1 MKNFKSNRKST
12 GAASAAS
19 KACAWILSIM
29 LVVTGMGP
37 SFASNAK
44 ADKDGVVKT
53 AAKAKASSKTKEE
66 GNDNAA
72 SQEKTAKKPSAS
84 KKDVSSSSKK
94 QKTPKDKADKN
105 GKKKRF
111 KNKREQEF
119 ALNESG
125 GVYAEIDNN
134 DNIEVLA
141 KNNSGDMHIEKDKWW
156 SMAKQFGAVAGNGGW
171 KNARVKNI
179 NFIPNGLYLPERS
192 EYFFM
197 NIKGEINGCEK
208 LNTSKVTDMTRM
220 FAGATKANPDVS
232 QWDTSKAT
240 AMGGMF
246 DGATSANPDVSNWN
260 VSKVIHMSLMFQ
272 GAKAAK
278 PNVSNWNVSR
288 ADHMN
293 HMFEGA
299 TSANPNVSNWNV
311 SKVTSMINMFEGATS
326 ANPNVSNWKVSNVTD
341 MTSMFEGATKANPDV
356 SKWNVSN
363 VKYMGSMFKGAI
375 AANPNVSKWN
385 VSKVTSM
392 TSMFEGA
399 TKANP
404 DVSNWDVSNVT
415 NISYMFHMALSSDP
429 QVSKWNVSKVTDM
442 KFAFSGSKLEE
453 MDLSR
458 WKLNSVLLN
467 NPKNMEKMFLFPPGN
482 PFKRLNFIKTPKGL
496 KTSISGKG
504 YSAPYKI
511 VKLKHGK
518 PASVESENAMLRE
531 EYEINT
537 SGDKDVAY
545 DIYSKKDYCG
555 VTFDVNGGDNESFG
569 NHEIVKKG
577 ESFRESK
584 GELPEEV
591 PAKVGYI
598 FRGWA
603 YDKTDKVPT
612 FDENKR
618 IDSDTTLYAV
628 YKHIEEI
635 PLNYSGNVYVMPK
648 IETNG
653 RITLDVKVKNLNGDV
668 RIHKGKWTDMAK
680 EFGAE
685 VDDDKLHWEKV
696 GNKIDILFLANV
708 KAPFDM
714 SRMFNEFKGNI
725 SGLDKLDVSEV
736 IDATSTFLR
745 TTGNISGD
753 SFSNWKTKNITKFS
767 GMFAFST
774 IEPDVSSWNMS
785 SALYLDHMFKNNKKA
800 NPDVAKWNIS
810 DVIDLQE
817 VFCNAEDAEPDVS
830 RWDVSKVTN
839 MKQIFSGCGIKKVDL
854 SNWKLN
860 SELLSE
866 PENMEKMFW
875 QEPSSL
881 AKGLDFIK
889 TPRGLRT
896 SISGKIVPGYYKIVM
911 LEHGQPVSVETEV
924 ANLGNEY
931 EINTSGD
938 KGVAY
943 NIYTKHSHC
952 GVTFDV
958 NGGDGESFRNHEIV
972 EKGKSIKESKGV
984 LPEEKPSKKDHRFKG
999 WDKDSGA
1006 TGSGNFTEDT
1016 KVDSDITVYAIYEP
1030 KAPAKLKFN
1039 AMGGE
1044 LGAIPAE
1051 INTFIG
1057 DSLGDKFPVEHPAKN
1072 GYEFVGWSKRAED
1085 SNTGKITPGAEFNK
1099 DTVIDAATVE
1109 VYAVWKSKHKLTVSF
1124 DGNGGELGSIA
1135 KSKEVYEGTA
1145 LGADFPV
1152 HEPTNVANM
1161 DPKRAGHTFIGW
1173 GYDKASTMPEVTKDT
1188 VFTKSETLYAIW
1200 KKGSSD
1206 TITVRFNAN
1215 GGSYKSGK
1223 MPSETFERGTA
1234 LGARFPTEIPKKQ
1247 GKVFLGY
1254 ANRAT
1259 ATEPDNITPETIFN
1273 EGADVYAV
1281 WKDAGNVYKV
1291 EFDMQGGKPE
1301 IAPIY
1306 AEAGKKLGDRFPKI
1320 TPRKEGYEF
1329 VGYTRSKAEADAGE
1343 ITDINKVDKDT
1354 NITKDTLAHAVFK
1367 EKKTV
1372 TVTFAANGG
1381 NGNMDATQVDKN
1393 SNYKLPECTFTPPA
1407 DKVFDKWSVAIGSA
1421 QVVDKNPGDEIV
1433 ASDNVTVTAKWKAK
1447 PIPKVNI
1454 TFDND
1459 GGAGSMDAVSI
1470 DKGSSYT
1477 LPVCTFVPPAGKEF
1491 DRWSVTVGSAPAVD
1505 KKPGESVTA
1514 SDNVTVKAMWKEKT
1528 LPVMAKV
1535 TLYAEGVAGYPQVIE
1550 VKRGETLGDKLP
1562 AKIEKAGYDFLG
1574 YSKENNGDIN
1584 FFSDT
1589 AVKEDMNVYA
1599 VYKSNAPVVKKV
1611 EAIRLTAGSLRMQL
1625 GDLTDVL
1632 AIVSPSD
1639 ATDKRVKFTLDRE
1652 DIIKI
1657 VSVDDSAARVEAIG
1671 EGRVKVK
1678 AEALDGSGVTGE
1690 ITIEV
1695 VRKPAKKV
1703 QVKLNAEGVA
1713 GYPKTL
1719 ETEEGTSLDANLPMD
1734 LKKDGYI
1741 FRGWSYEKNGE
1752 VNFTKH
1758 TQVSKNTEIHAV
1770 FKKDEVSALF
1780 IAEGAAG
1787 FPKAVMVERGKKIGD
1802 QLPAAPVRTGYEFE
1816 GWSTESSFGTVNLTK
1831 DTVIDKDTIVYAVF
1845 KKQGAIVKQV
1855 SSITLGVT
1863 KSNIKAGDE
1872 ADVIASI
1879 LPADADDKRLS
1890 WESSAPDKLKI
1901 EQTGDNFIRIKAEE
1915 EGTYTITA
1923 KAKDGSNV
1931 KASIEIKVLSKIS
1944 APISNKVKVMISADG
1959 VADYPK
1965 LIEIDKNTTLH
1976 GKLPTN
1982 IDKQGYKFKGFTKT
1996 MGNAA
2001 DFDDNEVI
2009 KEDTRLY
2016 AVFEQTAAPTKK
2028 VTGIELSKSKSKV
2041 AVGDTVDILPSIT
2054 PEDADNKAL
2063 DYTVDN
2069 KDKALIYKNPDGT
2082 LRLYAMLKGKVVV
2095 TAKATDGSNVTKSI
2109 EIEITEAEKEQVTI
2123 TLNADGINGYPKQ
2136 LTVDKGEAL
2145 GNALP
2150 NVLDKEDYDFRGWST
2165 TPNGIIDVN
2174 RLTPMTSSISIY
2186 AVFTKKQVNVRML
2199 AEGVNG
2205 YPKNVSL
2212 DIHSTLGS
2220 ELPASLNKEGYTFK
2234 GWSKDSFT
2242 GEVNVTAATKVDE
2255 SMTIY
2260 AVFERKTPV
2269 VQKVE
2274 SIKIEDLSSESKVI
2288 NKEFNLFAN
2297 ILPESADDKTLEWSA
2312 SDPAVKIVQKQNN
2325 LVSVTVSAAGNYSIT
2340 AKAKDGSNVEDTFA
2354 FTVGVPA
2361 PDVRTVKLLAKDI
2374 AGYPKE
2380 MKVTKGENL
2389 AGRLPMDLEKD
2400 GYTFLGWSKTQ
2411 GAAEADF
2418 DASLP
2423 VTDDLTL
2430 YAVFKKNVAPPAPG
2444 KTRVTL
2450 DGNGGVLAGGA
2461 QANIDIESGDTIKTQ
2476 LESAVA
2482 NKIFTKPGYKFIGF
2496 SRSKFATA
2504 ADYNLESPVYTD
2516 MTLYAVYEEAPV
2528 FTDVTIKYD
2537 IFDME
2542 NVVIENVA
2550 EGKPIGSK
2558 LDGHVKQRDGY
2569 RFLGF
2574 AKTQDAVK
2582 PDFFRKS
2589 TVTNGLVLYP
2599 VYKEVGKID
2608 KVNVAFKLN
2617 DGTDASLQS
2626 KEVIRYESL
2635 GDKMPTKDS
2644 VPERDGY
2651 LFTGWAK
2658 SKAAKYPDF
2667 FRGTTVKGHMTV
2679 YAVWKSLY
2687 DERLGQAVLKVAAKA
2702 KGYELT
2708 IEPPKANLHTG
2719 FDIFRSEKKD
2729 FKPSKDNKVATVD
2742 RNTLKYQDDK
2752 ADNGKAY
2759 YYAVRAINAD
2769 GSYNGTK
2776 VTFIGKLSDSVL
2788 AAPLPKDKGV
2798 TATVAGKGAVSL
2810 EFNKTMAAAGYKVT
2824 VTAPYDKKF
2833 KAIERFVEA
2842 GKLAAAGGNKV
2853 KANLTGLPMGKFLA
2867 FKLEALETD
2876 NTKLVEYGN
2885 SFAFM
2890 LGAVEKLSAKVN
2902 KKSRVLNIKFK
2913 AMKGV
2918 SGYEA
2923 KIVIGGKVKT
2933 IKLKKGKKKLR
2944 GFIVGSIK
2952 LPKKKGNYT
2961 FTIRAFKKIGK
2972 LKYFG
2977 QTITKVV
2984 R

>member
-1 MKNFKSNRKST
+1 MKNFKSNRKNT

-44 ADKDGVVKT
+44 VDKDGVVKT

-66 GNDNAA
+66 GKDNAA

-84 KKDVSSSSKK
+84 KKNVSSSSKK
-94 QKTPKDKADKN
+94 QKTPKDKEEKN
-105 GKKKRF
+105 GKENKI
-111 KNKREQEF
+111 KNKRGQIF
-119 ALNESG
+119 NLNSSG
-125 GVYAEIDNN
+125 NVYAEFDGN
-134 DNIEVLA
+134 DNLTVLA
-141 KNNSGDMHIEKDKWW
+141 KNTSSNMNIEKDKWED
-156 SMAKQFGAVAGNGGW
+156 MAKKFDYGHDGW
-171 KNARVKNI
+171 DKARVKNI
-179 NFIPNGLYLPERS
+179 KFNTNGIYLPKDS
-192 EYFFM
+192 ASFFKGL
-197 NIKGEINGCEK
+197 KGEIKGCEK
-208 LNTSKVTDMTRM
+208 LNTSKVERM
-220 FAGATKANPDVS
+220 YSMFEKATSANPDVS
-232 QWDTSKAT
+232 KWDTSNVTDIGSMFEGATSANPDVSKWNTSKVESMWRTFEKATSAKPNVSKWDTSKVES
-240 AMGGMF
+240 MWGMF
-246 DGATSANPDVSNWN
+246 DGATSANPDVSKWDT
-260 VSKVIHMSLMFQ
+260 SKVKDMSSMF
-272 GAKAAK
+272 
-278 PNVSNWNVSR
+278 S
-288 ADHMN
+288 
-293 HMFEGA
+293 GA
-299 TSANPNVSNWNV
+299 TSANPDV
-311 SKVTSMINMFEGATS
+311 SKWDTSKVENM
-326 ANPNVSNWKVSNVTD
+326 
-341 MTSMFEGATKANPDV
+341 MSMFEGATAANPDV

-363 VKYMGSMFKGAI
+363 VSGRPGESPDPEGPPSPGFGGMESMFDGAI
-375 AANPNVSKWN
+375 SANPDVSKWN
-385 VSKVTSM
+385 VSRVISM
-392 TSMFEGA
+392 RNMFKGA
-399 TKANP
+399 TSANPDVSKWDTWCVTDTSGMFRGATSANP
-404 DVSNWDVSNVT
+404 DVSNW
-415 NISYMFHMALSSDP
+415 YMNSVIEADWMFENSDI
-429 QVSKWNVSKVTDM
+429 VKADLSKWSLKKGYHVGMFNDCPR
-442 KFAFSGSKLEE
+442 LEY
-453 MDLSR
+453 L
-458 WKLNSVLLN
+458 
-467 NPKNMEKMFLFPPGN
+467 
-482 PFKRLNFIKTPKGL
+482 KTPAGL
-496 KTSISGKG
+496 GTDISG
-504 YSAPYKI
+504 ADNNFKI
-511 VKLKHGK
+511 IRLGHGESVAVEADSKNLKEKFFVLNYGNE
-518 PASVESENAMLRE
+518 ESIYHIYRK
-531 EYEINT
+531 
-537 SGDKDVAY
+537 DKYV
-545 DIYSKKDYCG
+545 G
-555 VTFDVNGGDNESFG
+555 VTFDKNGGDSEAWF
-569 NHEIVKKG
+569 NHEIV
-577 ESFRESK
+577 
-584 GELPEEV
+584 
-591 PAKVGYI
+591 
-598 FRGWA
+598 
-603 YDKTDKVPT
+603 D
-612 FDENKR
+612 
-618 IDSDTTLYAV
+618 
-628 YKHIEEI
+628 
-635 PLNYSGNVYVMPK
+635 
-648 IETNG
+648 
-653 RITLDVKVKNLNGDV
+653 
-668 RIHKGKWTDMAK
+668 
-680 EFGAE
+680 
-685 VDDDKLHWEKV
+685 
-696 GNKIDILFLANV
+696 
-708 KAPFDM
+708 
-714 SRMFNEFKGNI
+714 
-725 SGLDKLDVSEV
+725 
-736 IDATSTFLR
+736 
-745 TTGNISGD
+745 
-753 SFSNWKTKNITKFS
+753 
-767 GMFAFST
+767 
-774 IEPDVSSWNMS
+774 
-785 SALYLDHMFKNNKKA
+785 
-800 NPDVAKWNIS
+800 
-810 DVIDLQE
+810 
-817 VFCNAEDAEPDVS
+817 
-830 RWDVSKVTN
+830 
-839 MKQIFSGCGIKKVDL
+839 
-854 SNWKLN
+854 
-860 SELLSE
+860 
-866 PENMEKMFW
+866 
-875 QEPSSL
+875 
-881 AKGLDFIK
+881 
-889 TPRGLRT
+889 
-896 SISGKIVPGYYKIVM
+896 
-911 LEHGQPVSVETEV
+911 
-924 ANLGNEY
+924 
-931 EINTSGD
+931 
-938 KGVAY
+938 
-943 NIYTKHSHC
+943 
-952 GVTFDV
+952 
-958 NGGDGESFRNHEIV
+958 
-972 EKGKSIKESKGV
+972 KGKSIKDCNGEM
-984 LPEEKPSKKDHRFKG
+984 PSSPG
-999 WDKDSGA
+999 
-1006 TGSGNFTEDT
+1006 
-1016 KVDSDITVYAIYEP
+1016 YA
-1030 KAPAKLKFN
+1030 
-1039 AMGGE
+1039 M
-1044 LGAIPAE
+1044 
-1051 INTFIG
+1051 
-1057 DSLGDKFPVEHPAKN
+1057 H
-1072 GYEFVGWSKRAED
+1072 EFLGWSKNKD
-1085 SNTGKITPGAEFNK
+1085 DNTSMFDENTKVNK
-1099 DTVIDAATVE
+1099 DTTA
-1109 VYAVWKSKHKLTVSF
+1109 YALWKEKVNITFV
-1124 DGNGGELGSIA
+1124 GNGGQGS
-1135 KSKEVYEGTA
+1135 
-1145 LGADFPV
+1145 
-1152 HEPTNVANM
+1152 M
-1161 DPKRAGHTFIGW
+1161 
-1173 GYDKASTMPEVTKDT
+1173 DT
-1188 VFTKSETLYAIW
+1188 V
-1200 KKGSSD
+1200 
-1206 TITVRFNAN
+1206 
-1215 GGSYKSGK
+1215 
-1223 MPSETFERGTA
+1223 
-1234 LGARFPTEIPKKQ
+1234 
-1247 GKVFLGY
+1247 
-1254 ANRAT
+1254 
-1259 ATEPDNITPETIFN
+1259 
-1273 EGADVYAV
+1273 
-1281 WKDAGNVYKV
+1281 
-1291 EFDMQGGKPE
+1291 
-1301 IAPIY
+1301 
-1306 AEAGKKLGDRFPKI
+1306 
-1320 TPRKEGYEF
+1320 
-1329 VGYTRSKAEADAGE
+1329 
-1343 ITDINKVDKDT
+1343 
-1354 NITKDTLAHAVFK
+1354 
-1367 EKKTV
+1367 
-1372 TVTFAANGG
+1372 
-1381 NGNMDATQVDKN
+1381 QVDKN
-1393 SNYKLPECTFTPPA
+1393 GSYTLPESLFTPP
-1407 DKVFDKWSVAIGSA
+1407 DGLKFEKWEVKVGSA
-1421 QVVDKNPGDEIV
+1421 PAVDKQPGERIV
-1433 ASDNVTVTAKWKAK
+1433 ASDNVTLVAKWTLKVD
-1447 PIPKVNI
+1447 KVNV
-1454 TFDND
+1454 TFNAN
-1459 GGAGSMDAVSI
+1459 GGSGSMNATEVEKGI
-1470 DKGSSYT
+1470 DYT
-1477 LPVCTFVPPAGKEF
+1477 LPVCTFVPPAGMEF
-1491 DRWSVTVGSAPAVD
+1491 DKWSVTVGSAQAVD
-1505 KKPGESVTA
+1505 RKPGEEIVA
-1514 SDNVTVKAMWKEKT
+1514 SDNVVVKAVWKAKEV
-1528 LPVMAKV
+1528 PVMAKV
-1535 TLYAEGVAGYPQVIE
+1535 TLHAEGVAGYPQVIE

-1599 VYKSNAPVVKKV
+1599 VYKSNAPLVKKV
-1611 EAIRLTAGSLRMQL
+1611 DSIRLTAGSLRMQL
-1625 GDLTDVL
+1625 GDLTDVF
-1632 AIVSPSD
+1632 AIVAPND
-1639 ATDKRVKFTLDRE
+1639 ATDKRVKFTLDRA
-1652 DIIKI
+1652 DILKI
-1657 VSVDDSAARVEAIG
+1657 VSADDSAARVEAIG

-1734 LKKDGYI
+1734 LKKAGHV
-1741 FRGWSYEKNGE
+1741 FMGWSYDKDGE

-1758 TQVSKNTEIHAV
+1758 TQVSKNVEIHAV

-1787 FPKAVMVERGKKIGD
+1787 FPKSVMVERGKKIGD
-1802 QLPAAPVRTGYEFE
+1802 KLPANPARAGYEFE
-1816 GWSTESSFGTVNLTK
+1816 GWSTESSFGTVNVTK

-1863 KSNIKAGDE
+1863 KSNIKVGDE
-1872 ADVIASI
+1872 ADIIASI
-1879 LPADADDKRLS
+1879 LPSDADDKRLS

-1915 EGTYTITA
+1915 EGTYKITA

-1931 KASIEIKVLSKIS
+1931 EASIEIKVLSKIS

-1982 IDKQGYKFKGFTKT
+1982 IDKPGYKFKGFTKT
-1996 MGNAA
+1996 MGNPA

-2082 LRLYAMLKGKVVV
+2082 LRLYAMLKGKVTV

-2109 EIEITEAEKEQVTI
+2109 DIEIVEAEKEQVTI

-2165 TPNGIIDVN
+2165 TPGGMIDVN

-2242 GEVNVTAATKVDE
+2242 GAVNVTAATKIDE

-2260 AVFERKTPV
+2260 AVFERQKPV
-2269 VQKVE
+2269 TQKVE

-2340 AKAKDGSNVEDTFA
+2340 AKAKDGSNVTDTFA
-2354 FTVGVPA
+2354 FTVEVPA
-2361 PDVRTVKLLAKDI
+2361 PDVRNVKLLATDV
-2374 AGYPKE
+2374 AGYPKDI
-2380 MKVTKGENL
+2380 KVTKGENL
-2389 AGRLPMDLEKD
+2389 VGRLPMDLEKD
-2400 GYTFLGWSKTQ
+2400 GHTFLGWSKTQ

-2461 QANIDIESGDTIKTQ
+2461 QANIDIESGDTIKAQ

-2574 AKTQDAVK
+2574 AKTQDAIK

-2589 TVTNGLVLYP
+2589 IVTNGLVLYP
-2599 VYKEVGKID
+2599 VYKEIGTVD
-2608 KVNVAFKLN
+2608 KVKVAFKLN

-2635 GDKMPTKDS
+2635 GDKMPTKDKAL
-2644 VPERDGY
+2644 ERDGY

-2667 FRGTTVKGHMTV
+2667 FRGTTVKGDMTV
-2679 YAVWKSLY
+2679 YAIWKSLY
-2687 DERLGQAVLKVAAKA
+2687 DEKLGQAVLKVAAKA

-2729 FKPSKDNKVATVD
+2729 FKPSKDNKIATVD

-2752 ADNGKAY
+2752 ADNAKAY
-2759 YYAVRAINAD
+2759 YYAVRAIDED

-2776 VTFIGKLSDSVL
+2776 VTFIGKLSDKVL

-2798 TATVAGKGAVSL
+2798 TATIAGKGAVSL

-2833 KAIERFVEA
+2833 KTIERFIEA
-2842 GKLAAAGGNKV
+2842 GKLAIAGGNKV

-2867 FKLEALETD
+2867 FKLEALEAD
-2876 NTKLVEYGN
+2876 NNKLVEYGN

-2890 LGAVEKLSAKVN
+2890 MGAVEKLTAKVN
-2902 KKSRVLNIKFK
+2902 KKKRVLNIKFK

-2923 KIVIGGKVKT
+2923 KIVINGKAKT
-2933 IKLKKGKKKLR
+2933 IKLKKGKKLK

-2977 QTITKVV
+2977 QAITKVV
-2984 R
+2984 K

>member
-1 MKNFKSNRKST
+1 MKTFKSNRKNT
-12 GAASAAS
+12 GAASIAS

-29 LVVTGMGP
+29 LVVTGMAP
-37 SFASNAK
+37 SFANNAK
-44 ADKDGVVKT
+44 AGNGSATKT
-53 AAKAKASSKTKEE
+53 AKVEAKAKTPSKAEVATK
-66 GNDNAA
+66 D
-72 SQEKTAKKPSAS
+72 KTTSKVKAPNKPVAS

-94 QKTPKDKADKN
+94 QKSSKDNDDKN
-105 GKKKRF
+105 GKKKKF
-111 KNKREQEF
+111 KNKRVKTF
-119 ALNESG
+119 KLNESG
-125 GVYAEIDNN
+125 NVYAEIVFEELRIKVSISHDDRNIDRKKWGEMVKALGGSYNENNSERIDWSNASGFDKLSLDYYSGVYLPKDSSYFFYGFKKDIEKDSWSKKIVVDNVENMSHMFEASSVPSMNLSNWKLNSTLLGDSNKMQNMLTGCSNLEWLKTPVGLKTSISGANNNFKIVKLKKGSAAVVESENKNLNN
-134 DNIEVLA
+134 DYEINSAGDKDAAYHIYRKDTHVGVTFD
-141 KNNSGDMHIEKDKWW
+141 KNSGDSDSFRNHEIVKKGKAFNELSGEVPSEVPKKEGYIFTGWAYNRADKAPTFDR
-156 SMAKQFGAVAGNGGW
+156 S
-171 KNARVKNI
+171 KNI
-179 NFIPNGLYLPERS
+179 DDDITLYAV
-192 EYFFM
+192 YK
-197 NIKGEINGCEK
+197 NIKEEIPLNDSGNVYVLLKIEVNGKITLEVKAKNLSGDMQIDRSKWDDMARKLGVYYANNSSGLMSWGASAINNIHFEVNGIDLPTDSSYLFCGLRGEIKGCEK
-208 LNTSKVTDMTRM
+208 VNTSKVTDMRSM
-220 FAGATKANPDVS
+220 FQGIDSADPDVS
-232 QWDTSKAT
+232 RWNTSNVTNMAS
-240 AMGGMF
+240 MF
-246 DGATSANPDVSNWN
+246 QQGSANPDVS
-260 VSKVIHMSLMFQ
+260 K
-272 GAKAAK
+272 
-278 PNVSNWNVSR
+278 
-288 ADHMN
+288 
-293 HMFEGA
+293 
-299 TSANPNVSNWNV
+299 
-311 SKVTSMINMFEGATS
+311 
-326 ANPNVSNWKVSNVTD
+326 
-341 MTSMFEGATKANPDV
+341 
-356 SKWNVSN
+356 
-363 VKYMGSMFKGAI
+363 
-375 AANPNVSKWN
+375 
-385 VSKVTSM
+385 
-392 TSMFEGA
+392 
-399 TKANP
+399 
-404 DVSNWDVSNVT
+404 
-415 NISYMFHMALSSDP
+415 
-429 QVSKWNVSKVTDM
+429 
-442 KFAFSGSKLEE
+442 
-453 MDLSR
+453 
-458 WKLNSVLLN
+458 
-467 NPKNMEKMFLFPPGN
+467 
-482 PFKRLNFIKTPKGL
+482 
-496 KTSISGKG
+496 
-504 YSAPYKI
+504 
-511 VKLKHGK
+511 
-518 PASVESENAMLRE
+518 
-531 EYEINT
+531 
-537 SGDKDVAY
+537 
-545 DIYSKKDYCG
+545 
-555 VTFDVNGGDNESFG
+555 
-569 NHEIVKKG
+569 
-577 ESFRESK
+577 
-584 GELPEEV
+584 
-591 PAKVGYI
+591 
-598 FRGWA
+598 
-603 YDKTDKVPT
+603 
-612 FDENKR
+612 
-618 IDSDTTLYAV
+618 
-628 YKHIEEI
+628 
-635 PLNYSGNVYVMPK
+635 
-648 IETNG
+648 
-653 RITLDVKVKNLNGDV
+653 
-668 RIHKGKWTDMAK
+668 
-680 EFGAE
+680 
-685 VDDDKLHWEKV
+685 
-696 GNKIDILFLANV
+696 
-708 KAPFDM
+708 
-714 SRMFNEFKGNI
+714 
-725 SGLDKLDVSEV
+725 
-736 IDATSTFLR
+736 
-745 TTGNISGD
+745 
-753 SFSNWKTKNITKFS
+753 
-767 GMFAFST
+767 
-774 IEPDVSSWNMS
+774 
-785 SALYLDHMFKNNKKA
+785 
-800 NPDVAKWNIS
+800 
-810 DVIDLQE
+810 
-817 VFCNAEDAEPDVS
+817 
-830 RWDVSKVTN
+830 WDVSKVTN
-839 MKQIFSGCGIKKVDL
+839 MQSMFRKTGIREVDL
-854 SNWKLN
+854 SKWKLN
-860 SELLSE
+860 AKLLGN
-866 PENMEKMFW
+866 PNNADAMFLGCKNL
-875 QEPSSL
+875 SFL
-881 AKGLDFIK
+881 K
-889 TPRGLRT
+889 TPVGLKT
-896 SISGKIVPGYYKIVM
+896 YVIYLGHSTFKIVKLKKGSVAVVEQEHKELNNRGYM
-911 LEHGQPVSVETEV
+911 
-924 ANLGNEY
+924 
-931 EINTSGD
+931 INSSGD
-938 KGVAY
+938 KDAVYYLY
-943 NIYTKHSHC
+943 NRSDYF
-952 GVTFDV
+952 GVTFDK
-958 NGGDGESFRNHEIV
+958 NDGDDESWMNYEIAFW
-972 EKGKSIKESKGV
+972 GHSIKESKGV
-984 LPEEKPSKKDHRFKG
+984 LPEEKPGKQGYRFKG
-999 WDKDSGA
+999 WDKYAGA

-1039 AMGGE
+1039 VMGGE

-1072 GYEFVGWSKRAED
+1072 GYEFVGWSKMAED

-1145 LGADFPV
+1145 LGADFPA

-1281 WKDAGNVYKV
+1281 WKDAGSVYKV

-1306 AEAGKKLGDRFPKI
+1306 AEAGKKLGDRFPKT
-1320 TPRKEGYEF
+1320 TPRKKGYEF

-1343 ITDINKVDKDT
+1343 ITDANKIDKDT
-1354 NITKDTLAHAVFK
+1354 NITKDTLAYAVFRQ
-1367 EKKTV
+1367 KKTV
-1372 TVTFAANGG
+1372 TVTFASNGG
-1381 NGNMDATQVDKN
+1381 SGTM
-1393 SNYKLPECTFTPPA
+1393 P
-1407 DKVFDKWSVAIGSA
+1407 SA
-1421 QVVDKNPGDEIV
+1421 E
-1433 ASDNVTVTAKWKAK
+1433 
-1447 PIPKVNI
+1447 VNK
-1454 TFDND
+1454 D
-1459 GGAGSMDAVSI
+1459 
-1470 DKGSSYT
+1470 SSYN
-1477 LPVCTFVPPAGKEF
+1477 LPICGFIPPAGKEF

-1528 LPVMAKV
+1528 VPVMAKV
-1535 TLYAEGVAGYPQVIE
+1535 TLHAEGVAGYPQVIE

-1632 AIVSPSD
+1632 AIVSPAD

-1657 VSVDDSAARVEAIG
+1657 VSADDSAARVEAIG

-1758 TQVSKNTEIHAV
+1758 TQVSKNVEIHAV

-1802 QLPAAPVRTGYEFE
+1802 KLPAAPVRAGYEFE
-1816 GWSTESSFGTVNLTK
+1816 GWSTESSFGTVNVTK
-1831 DTVIDKDTIVYAVF
+1831 DTVINNDTLIYAVF

-1931 KASIEIKVLSKIS
+1931 EANIEIKVLSKIS

-1976 GKLPTN
+1976 GKLPADIN
-1982 IDKQGYKFKGFTKT
+1982 KPGYKFKGFTKT
-1996 MGNAA
+1996 MGNPA

-2082 LRLYAMLKGKVVV
+2082 LRLYAMLKGKVTV

-2109 EIEITEAEKEQVTI
+2109 DIEIVEAEKEQVTI
-2123 TLNADGINGYPKQ
+2123 TLNAEGIGGYPKQ

-2150 NVLDKEDYDFRGWST
+2150 NVLDKADYDFRGWST

-2242 GEVNVTAATKVDE
+2242 GAVNVTAATKIDE

-2260 AVFERKTPV
+2260 AVFERQKPV
-2269 VQKVE
+2269 TQKVE

-2325 LVSVTVSAAGNYSIT
+2325 LISVTVSAAGNYSIT

-2361 PDVRTVKLLAKDI
+2361 PDVRNVKLEAEGI
-2374 AGYPKE
+2374 AGYPKDI
-2380 MKVTKGENL
+2380 KVTKGENL
-2389 AGRLPMDLEKD
+2389 VGRLPMDLEKD

-2418 DASLP
+2418 DVSLP
-2423 VTDDLTL
+2423 VTDDITL

-2504 ADYNLESPVYTD
+2504 ADYNLDSPVYTD

-2542 NVVIENVA
+2542 NVVIENLA

-2558 LDGHVKQRDGY
+2558 LDGHVKQRDGF

-2574 AKTQDAVK
+2574 AKTQDATK

-2589 TVTNGLVLYP
+2589 IVTNGLVLYP
-2599 VYKEVGKID
+2599 VYKEIGTVD
-2608 KVNVAFKLN
+2608 KVKVAFKLN

-2810 EFNKTMAAAGYKVT
+2810 EFNKTIAAAKYKVT

-2833 KAIERFVEA
+2833 KTIERFVEA

-2902 KKSRVLNIKFK
+2902 KKKRVLNIKFK

-2918 SGYEA
+2918 NGYEA

-2972 LKYFG
+2972 LKYYG
-2977 QTITKVV
+2977 QTVTKVFK
-2984 R
+2984 

>member
-1 MKNFKSNRKST
+1 MKTFKSNRKNI
-12 GAASAAS
+12 GAASIAS

-29 LVVTGMGP
+29 MVITGLAP
-37 SFASNAK
+37 SFANNAK
-44 ADKDGVVKT
+44 AGNGSATKT
-53 AAKAKASSKTKEE
+53 AKVEAKAKTPSKAEVATK
-66 GNDNAA
+66 D
-72 SQEKTAKKPSAS
+72 KTTSKVKAPNKPVAS

-94 QKTPKDKADKN
+94 QKSSKDNDDKN
-105 GKKKRF
+105 GKKKKF
-111 KNKREQEF
+111 KNKRDKTF
-119 ALNESG
+119 KLNESG
-125 GVYAEIDNN
+125 GVYAEIVSKELRIKTSTSHD
-134 DNIEVLA
+134 DRNIDRKKWGEMVKALGGSYNE
-141 KNNSGDMHIEKDKWW
+141 NNSERIDWSNASGFDKLSLDYYHGVYLPKDSSYFFYGFKKEIEKNFW
-156 SMAKQFGAVAGNGGW
+156 SKKIIV
-171 KNARVKNI
+171 
-179 NFIPNGLYLPERS
+179 
-192 EYFFM
+192 
-197 NIKGEINGCEK
+197 
-208 LNTSKVTDMTRM
+208 D
-220 FAGATKANPDVS
+220 
-232 QWDTSKAT
+232 
-240 AMGGMF
+240 
-246 DGATSANPDVSNWN
+246 N
-260 VSKVIHMSLMFQ
+260 VENMS
-272 GAKAAK
+272 
-278 PNVSNWNVSR
+278 
-288 ADHMN
+288 
-293 HMFEGA
+293 HMFE
-299 TSANPNVSNWNV
+299 VSSV
-311 SKVTSMINMFEGATS
+311 SSINM
-326 ANPNVSNWKVSNVTD
+326 
-341 MTSMFEGATKANPDV
+341 
-356 SKWNVSN
+356 
-363 VKYMGSMFKGAI
+363 
-375 AANPNVSKWN
+375 
-385 VSKVTSM
+385 
-392 TSMFEGA
+392 
-399 TKANP
+399 
-404 DVSNWDVSNVT
+404 
-415 NISYMFHMALSSDP
+415 SY
-429 QVSKWNVSKVTDM
+429 
-442 KFAFSGSKLEE
+442 
-453 MDLSR
+453 
-458 WKLNSVLLN
+458 WKLNSTLLGDSN
-467 NPKNMEKMFLFPPGN
+467 KMQNMFTGCSNLEWL
-482 PFKRLNFIKTPKGL
+482 KTPVGL
-496 KTSISGKG
+496 KTSISG
-504 YSAPYKI
+504 ANNNFKI
-511 VKLKHGK
+511 VKLKKGYA
-518 PASVESENAMLRE
+518 PVVEAESTNLNGNYTINSAGDRNAVYHIYR
-531 EYEINT
+531 
-537 SGDKDVAY
+537 KDTHVG
-545 DIYSKKDYCG
+545 I
-555 VTFDVNGGDNESFG
+555 TFDKNGGDSDSFR
-569 NHEIVKKG
+569 NHEIVKMGKTFSDSDG
-577 ESFRESK
+577 VV
-584 GELPEEV
+584 PEEA
-591 PAKVGYI
+591 PSNVGYI
-598 FRGWA
+598 FIGWA
-603 YDKTDKVPT
+603 YNKTDKAPT
-612 FDENKR
+612 FDNNKK
-618 IDSDTTLYAV
+618 IDGDITLYAV
-628 YKHIEEI
+628 YKNVKEEI
-635 PLNYSGNVYVMPK
+635 QLNDSGNVYAMLK
-648 IETNG
+648 IEANG
-653 RITLDVKVKNLNGDV
+653 KITLEVKAKKLSGDMQIDRSKWDDMVRKLGSYYKNDSLGGSVVSNINFEANGIYLPADSRNLFSAVRGEIKGCEKVNTSKVTNMQRMFHSTDLADIDVSNWNTSNV
-668 RIHKGKWTDMAK
+668 TDM
-680 EFGAE
+680 
-685 VDDDKLHWEKV
+685 
-696 GNKIDILFLANV
+696 
-708 KAPFDM
+708 
-714 SRMFNEFKGNI
+714 
-725 SGLDKLDVSEV
+725 
-736 IDATSTFLR
+736 
-745 TTGNISGD
+745 
-753 SFSNWKTKNITKFS
+753 S
-767 GMFAFST
+767 GMFAYSGLVN
-774 IEPDVSSWNMS
+774 PDVS
-785 SALYLDHMFKNNKKA
+785 K
-800 NPDVAKWNIS
+800 
-810 DVIDLQE
+810 
-817 VFCNAEDAEPDVS
+817 
-830 RWDVSKVTN
+830 WDVSKVTN
-839 MKQIFSGCGIKKVDL
+839 MQSMFRKNAGIREVDL
-854 SNWKLN
+854 SKWKLN
-860 SELLSE
+860 AKLLG
-866 PENMEKMFW
+866 NINNADAMFLGCKNL
-875 QEPSSL
+875 SFL
-881 AKGLDFIK
+881 K
-889 TPRGLRT
+889 TPVGLKT
-896 SISGKIVPGYYKIVM
+896 YVIYLGHSTFKIVKLKKGSVAVVEQEYKELNDRGYM
-911 LEHGQPVSVETEV
+911 
-924 ANLGNEY
+924 
-931 EINTSGD
+931 INSSGD
-938 KGVAY
+938 KDAVYYLY
-943 NIYTKHSHC
+943 NRSYYF
-952 GVTFDV
+952 GVTFDK
-958 NGGDGESFRNHEIV
+958 NDGDDESWMNYEIAFRGH
-972 EKGKSIKESKGV
+972 SIKESKGV
-984 LPEEKPSKKDHRFKG
+984 LPEEKPGKQGYRFKG
-999 WDKDSGA
+999 WDKYAGA

-1145 LGADFPV
+1145 LGADFPAYD
-1152 HEPTNVANM
+1152 PTNVANM

-1407 DKVFDKWSVAIGSA
+1407 DKVFDKWSVVIGSA

-1447 PIPKVNI
+1447 PIPKVSI

-1459 GGAGSMDAVSI
+1459 GGTGSMDAVSI

-1491 DRWSVTVGSAPAVD
+1491 DKWSVTVGSEPAVD
-1505 KKPGESVTA
+1505 KKPGESIVA
-1514 SDNVTVKAMWKEKT
+1514 SDNVVVKAVWKAKEV
-1528 LPVMAKV
+1528 PVIAKV
-1535 TLYAEGVAGYPQVIE
+1535 TLYADGIAGYPKVIE

-1562 AKIEKAGYDFLG
+1562 AKIEKAGFDFLG

-1599 VYKSNAPVVKKV
+1599 VYKSQAPVAKKV
-1611 EAIRLTAGSLRMQL
+1611 ENIRLTAGSLRMQL

-1632 AIVSPSD
+1632 ALVAPAD
-1639 ATDKRVKFTLDRE
+1639 ATDKRVKFTLDRA
-1652 DIIKI
+1652 DILKI
-1657 VSVDDSAARVEAIG
+1657 VSADDSAARVEAIG

-1734 LKKDGYI
+1734 LKKDGHI
-1741 FRGWSYEKNGE
+1741 FRGWSYDKDGE

-1787 FPKAVMVERGKKIGD
+1787 FPKAVMVERGKAIQD
-1802 QLPAAPVRTGYEFE
+1802 NMPANPVRAGYEFE
-1816 GWSTESSFGTVNLTK
+1816 GWSTESSFGTVNVTK
-1831 DTVIDKDTIVYAVF
+1831 DTVINNDTLIYAVF

-1879 LPADADDKRLS
+1879 LPSDADDKRLS

-1931 KASIEIKVLSKIS
+1931 EANIEIKVVSKIS

-1965 LIEIDKNTTLH
+1965 LVEIDKNTTLH
-1976 GKLPTN
+1976 GKLPTDIN
-1982 IDKQGYKFKGFTKT
+1982 KPGYKFKGFTKT
-1996 MGNAA
+1996 MGNPA

-2082 LRLYAMLKGKVVV
+2082 LRLYAMLKGKVTV

-2109 EIEITEAEKEQVTI
+2109 DIEIVEAEKEQVTI

-2165 TPNGIIDVN
+2165 TPGGMIDVN

-2242 GEVNVTAATKVDE
+2242 GAVNVTAATKIDE

-2340 AKAKDGSNVEDTFA
+2340 AKAKDGSNVTDTFA
-2354 FTVGVPA
+2354 FTVEVAA
-2361 PDVRTVKLLAKDI
+2361 PDVRNVKLLATDV
-2374 AGYPKE
+2374 AGYPKDI
-2380 MKVTKGENL
+2380 KVTKGENL
-2389 AGRLPMDLEKD
+2389 VGRLPMDLEKD

-2423 VTDDLTL
+2423 VTEDLTL

-2589 TVTNGLVLYP
+2589 IVTNGLVLYP
-2599 VYKEVGKID
+2599 VYKEIGTVD
-2608 KVNVAFKLN
+2608 KVKVAFKLN
-2617 DGTDASLQS
+2617 DGTDASLKS
-2626 KEVIRYESL
+2626 EEVIRYESL

-2667 FRGTTVKGHMTV
+2667 FRGTTVKGDMTV

-2729 FKPSKDNKVATVD
+2729 FKPSKDNKIATVD

-2752 ADNGKAY
+2752 ADNAKAY
-2759 YYAVRAINAD
+2759 YYAVRPIDED

-2776 VTFIGKLSDSVL
+2776 VTFIGKLSDKVL

-2810 EFNKTMAAAGYKVT
+2810 AFNKTVAAAGYKVT
-2824 VTAPYDKKF
+2824 VAAPYDKKF
-2833 KAIERFVEA
+2833 KTIERFVKA
-2842 GKLAAAGGNKV
+2842 DKLVAAGADKV
-2853 KANLTGLPMGKFLA
+2853 KASVTGLPMGKFLA
-2867 FKLEALETD
+2867 FKLEALEAD
-2876 NTKLVEYGN
+2876 NNKLVEYGN

-2890 LGAVEKLSAKVN
+2890 MGAVEKLTAKVN
-2902 KKSRVLNIKFK
+2902 KKKRVLNIKFK

-2977 QTITKVV
+2977 QAITKVV
-2984 R
+2984 K

>member
-1 MKNFKSNRKST
+1 MKTFKSNRKNT
-12 GAASAAS
+12 GAASIAS

-37 SFASNAK
+37 SFATNNKAGKDGAVGIAK
-44 ADKDGVVKT
+44 ATAGAKATFKTKEVVKDNAT
-53 AAKAKASSKTKEE
+53 SKTKTVKKHGTVKNDVGSSLKNQKIPKDKEE
-66 GNDNAA
+66 KNGKENKIKNKRGQIFNLNSSGNVYAEFDGNDNL
-72 SQEKTAKKPSAS
+72 T
-84 KKDVSSSSKK
+84 
-94 QKTPKDKADKN
+94 
-105 GKKKRF
+105 
-111 KNKREQEF
+111 
-119 ALNESG
+119 
-125 GVYAEIDNN
+125 
-134 DNIEVLA
+134 VLA
-141 KNNSGDMHIEKDKWW
+141 KNTSSDMNIKKDKWW
-156 SMAKQFGAVAGNGGW
+156 DMAKKFGVKYDSYGW
-171 KNARVKNI
+171 KDSNVKNI
-179 NFIPNGLYLPERS
+179 KFNTNGIYLPKES
-192 EYFFM
+192 AYFFKE
-197 NIKGEINGCEK
+197 IKGEIKGCEK
-208 LNTSKVTDMTRM
+208 LNTSKVERM
-220 FAGATKANPDVS
+220 YS
-232 QWDTSKAT
+232 
-240 AMGGMF
+240 MF
-246 DGATSANPDVSNWN
+246 EGATSANPDVSKWDTSNVTDIGDMFEGATSAN
-260 VSKVIHMSLMFQ
+260 PDVSKWNTSKVERMWRTFE
-272 GAKAAK
+272 KATSAN
-278 PNVSNWNVSR
+278 PDVSKWDTSKVESMW
-288 ADHMN
+288 A
-293 HMFEGA
+293 MFEGA
-299 TSANPNVSNWNV
+299 TSANPNVSKWDTSSVKDMSGMFKGATSANPDVSKWDTSKVEDMMSMFEGATAANPDVSKWDVSNV
-311 SKVTSMINMFEGATS
+311 SGRPGVSPDPEEPPGAGNQGMESMFEGATS
-326 ANPNVSNWKVSNVTD
+326 
-341 MTSMFEGATKANPDV
+341 ANPDV
-356 SKWNVSN
+356 SKWNVSRVISMRNMFKGATSANPDVSKWNTWN
-363 VKYMGSMFKGAI
+363 VTSMESMFKGA
-375 AANPNVSKWN
+375 
-385 VSKVTSM
+385 TS
-392 TSMFEGA
+392 
-399 TKANP
+399 ANP
-404 DVSNWDVSNVT
+404 DVSNWSVSDVREAHWMFENSGIVKADLSKWSLKDYCVDMFKDCPRLEYLKTPVGLRT
-415 NISYMFHMALSSDP
+415 NISGADNDF
-429 QVSKWNVSKVTDM
+429 
-442 KFAFSGSKLEE
+442 
-453 MDLSR
+453 
-458 WKLNSVLLN
+458 
-467 NPKNMEKMFLFPPGN
+467 
-482 PFKRLNFIKTPKGL
+482 
-496 KTSISGKG
+496 
-504 YSAPYKI
+504 KI
-511 VKLKHGK
+511 VRL
-518 PASVESENAMLRE
+518 
-531 EYEINT
+531 EYEKPVTVEAESQNLKEEFKVGYYEEAI
-537 SGDKDVAY
+537 SHVYRKDKYV
-545 DIYSKKDYCG
+545 G
-555 VTFDVNGGDNESFG
+555 VTFDKNGGDSEAWV
-569 NHEIVKKG
+569 NHEIV
-577 ESFRESK
+577 
-584 GELPEEV
+584 
-591 PAKVGYI
+591 
-598 FRGWA
+598 
-603 YDKTDKVPT
+603 D
-612 FDENKR
+612 
-618 IDSDTTLYAV
+618 
-628 YKHIEEI
+628 
-635 PLNYSGNVYVMPK
+635 
-648 IETNG
+648 
-653 RITLDVKVKNLNGDV
+653 
-668 RIHKGKWTDMAK
+668 
-680 EFGAE
+680 
-685 VDDDKLHWEKV
+685 
-696 GNKIDILFLANV
+696 
-708 KAPFDM
+708 
-714 SRMFNEFKGNI
+714 
-725 SGLDKLDVSEV
+725 
-736 IDATSTFLR
+736 
-745 TTGNISGD
+745 
-753 SFSNWKTKNITKFS
+753 
-767 GMFAFST
+767 
-774 IEPDVSSWNMS
+774 
-785 SALYLDHMFKNNKKA
+785 
-800 NPDVAKWNIS
+800 
-810 DVIDLQE
+810 
-817 VFCNAEDAEPDVS
+817 
-830 RWDVSKVTN
+830 
-839 MKQIFSGCGIKKVDL
+839 
-854 SNWKLN
+854 
-860 SELLSE
+860 
-866 PENMEKMFW
+866 
-875 QEPSSL
+875 
-881 AKGLDFIK
+881 
-889 TPRGLRT
+889 
-896 SISGKIVPGYYKIVM
+896 
-911 LEHGQPVSVETEV
+911 
-924 ANLGNEY
+924 
-931 EINTSGD
+931 
-938 KGVAY
+938 
-943 NIYTKHSHC
+943 
-952 GVTFDV
+952 
-958 NGGDGESFRNHEIV
+958 
-972 EKGKSIKESKGV
+972 KGKSIK
-984 LPEEKPSKKDHRFKG
+984 DC
-999 WDKDSGA
+999 
-1006 TGSGNFTEDT
+1006 N
-1016 KVDSDITVYAIYEP
+1016 
-1030 KAPAKLKFN
+1030 
-1039 AMGGE
+1039 
-1044 LGAIPAE
+1044 
-1051 INTFIG
+1051 
-1057 DSLGDKFPVEHPAKN
+1057 
-1072 GYEFVGWSKRAED
+1072 
-1085 SNTGKITPGAEFNK
+1085 
-1099 DTVIDAATVE
+1099 
-1109 VYAVWKSKHKLTVSF
+1109 
-1124 DGNGGELGSIA
+1124 
-1135 KSKEVYEGTA
+1135 
-1145 LGADFPV
+1145 
-1152 HEPTNVANM
+1152 
-1161 DPKRAGHTFIGW
+1161 
-1173 GYDKASTMPEVTKDT
+1173 
-1188 VFTKSETLYAIW
+1188 
-1200 KKGSSD
+1200 
-1206 TITVRFNAN
+1206 
-1215 GGSYKSGK
+1215 GK
-1223 MPSETFERGTA
+1223 MPSSPGYAMHE
-1234 LGARFPTEIPKKQ
+1234 
-1247 GKVFLGY
+1247 FLGWSK
-1254 ANRAT
+1254 NKD
-1259 ATEPDNITPETIFN
+1259 DNTSMFDENT
-1273 EGADVYAV
+1273 
-1281 WKDAGNVYKV
+1281 KV
-1291 EFDMQGGKPE
+1291 
-1301 IAPIY
+1301 
-1306 AEAGKKLGDRFPKI
+1306 
-1320 TPRKEGYEF
+1320 
-1329 VGYTRSKAEADAGE
+1329 
-1343 ITDINKVDKDT
+1343 NKDT
-1354 NITKDTLAHAVFK
+1354 TAYALWK
-1367 EKKTV
+1367 E
-1372 TVTFAANGG
+1372 
-1381 NGNMDATQVDKN
+1381 
-1393 SNYKLPECTFTPPA
+1393 
-1407 DKVFDKWSVAIGSA
+1407 
-1421 QVVDKNPGDEIV
+1421 
-1433 ASDNVTVTAKWKAK
+1433 
-1447 PIPKVNI
+1447 KVNI
-1454 TFDND
+1454 TFDGN
-1459 GGAGSMDAVSI
+1459 GGKGSMDAVQVDKNGSYLLPEPMFTPPDGFEFDKWSVKIGNAQYVEKSPGESI
-1470 DKGSSYT
+1470 IASDNVTLVAKWKLKVDKVNVTFDNGGGSGSMNATEVEKGKDYT

-1491 DRWSVTVGSAPAVD
+1491 DKWSVTVGSAPAVD

-1514 SDNVTVKAMWKEKT
+1514 SDNVAVKAMWKTKT
-1528 LPVMAKV
+1528 VPVMAKV
-1535 TLYAEGVAGYPQVIE
+1535 TLHAEGVAGYPQVIE

-1574 YSKENNGDIN
+1574 YSKDRNGDIN

-1589 AVKEDMNVYA
+1589 VVKEDMNVYA
-1599 VYKSNAPVVKKV
+1599 VYKSNALVVKKV

-1632 AIVSPSD
+1632 ALVSPSD

-1657 VSVDDSAARVEAIG
+1657 VSADDSAARVEAIG

-1690 ITIEV
+1690 VIIEV

-1741 FRGWSYEKNGE
+1741 FRGWSYDKDGE

-1758 TQVSKNTEIHAV
+1758 TQVSKNTEIYAV

-1787 FPKAVMVERGKKIGD
+1787 FPKAAMVERGKKIGD
-1802 QLPAAPVRTGYEFE
+1802 KLPAAPVKTGYDFT
-1816 GWSTESSFGTVNLTK
+1816 GWSTESSTGTVNVTK
-1831 DTVIDKDTIVYAVF
+1831 DTVINNDTLVYAVF

-1879 LPADADDKRLS
+1879 LPADADDKRLA

-1931 KASIEIKVLSKIS
+1931 EANIEIKVVSKIS

-1982 IDKQGYKFKGFTKT
+1982 IDKPGYKFKGFTKT

-2063 DYTVDN
+2063 DYTIDKKDN
-2069 KDKALIYKNPDGT
+2069 ALIYKNPDGT
-2082 LRLYAMLKGKVVV
+2082 LRLYAMLKGKVTV

-2109 EIEITEAEKEQVTI
+2109 DIEIVEAEKEQVTI

-2150 NVLDKEDYDFRGWST
+2150 NVLDKADYDFRGWST
-2165 TPNGIIDVN
+2165 TPGGMIDVN

-2242 GEVNVTAATKVDE
+2242 GAVNVTATTKIDE

-2325 LVSVTVSAAGNYSIT
+2325 LISVTVSAAGNYSIT
-2340 AKAKDGSNVEDTFA
+2340 AKAKDGSNVTDTFA
-2354 FTVGVPA
+2354 FTVEVAA
-2361 PDVRTVKLLAKDI
+2361 PDVRNVKLFATDV
-2374 AGYPKE
+2374 AGYPKDI
-2380 MKVTKGENL
+2380 KVTKGENL
-2389 AGRLPMDLEKD
+2389 VGRLPMDLEKD
-2400 GYTFLGWSKTQ
+2400 GHTFLGWSKTQ
-2411 GAAEADF
+2411 GAAEANF
-2418 DASLP
+2418 DVSLP

-2558 LDGHVKQRDGY
+2558 LDGHVKQRDGF

-2574 AKTQDAVK
+2574 AKTQDATK

-2589 TVTNGLVLYP
+2589 IVTNGLVLYP
-2599 VYKEVGKID
+2599 VYKEIGTVD
-2608 KVNVAFKLN
+2608 KVKVAFKLN
-2617 DGTDASLQS
+2617 DGTDASIKS
-2626 KEVIRYESL
+2626 EEVIRYESL

-2667 FRGTTVKGHMTV
+2667 FRGTTVKGDMTV

-2687 DERLGQAVLKVAAKA
+2687 DEKLGQAVLKVAAKA

-2729 FKPSKDNKVATVD
+2729 FKPSKDNKIATVD

-2752 ADNGKAY
+2752 ADNAKAY
-2759 YYAVRAINAD
+2759 YYAVRAIDED

-2776 VTFIGKLSDSVL
+2776 VTFIGKLSDKVL

-2810 EFNKTMAAAGYKVT
+2810 EFNKTIAAAKYKVK

-2833 KAIERFVEA
+2833 KTIERFVEA

-2867 FKLEALETD
+2867 FKLEALEAD
-2876 NTKLVEYGN
+2876 NNKLVEYGN

-2902 KKSRVLNIKFK
+2902 KKKRVLNIKFK
-2913 AMKGV
+2913 AMKGA

-2923 KIVIGGKVKT
+2923 KIVINGKVKT

-2944 GFIVGSIK
+2944 GSIVGSIK

>member
-1 MKNFKSNRKST
+1 MKNFKLNKRNA
-12 GAASAAS
+12 GVASAAS

-29 LVVTGMGP
+29 MVVTGLAP
-37 SFASNAK
+37 SFANNAK
-44 ADKDGVVKT
+44 AGNGSATKT
-53 AAKAKASSKTKEE
+53 AKVEAKAKTPSKAEVATK
-66 GNDNAA
+66 D
-72 SQEKTAKKPSAS
+72 KTTSKVKAPNKPVAS

-94 QKTPKDKADKN
+94 QKSSKDNDDKN
-105 GKKKRF
+105 GKKKKF
-111 KNKREQEF
+111 KNKRYKTF
-119 ALNESG
+119 KLNESG
-125 GVYAEIDNN
+125 NVYAEIVFKELRIKVSISHDDRNIDRKKWGKMVKALGGSYNENNSKRIDWSNASGFDKLSLDYYSGVYLPKDSSYFFYGFKKDIEKDSWSKKIVVDNVENMSHMFEASSVPSMNLSNWKLNSTLLGDSNKMQNMLTGCSNLEWLKTPVGLKTSISGANNNFKIVKLKKGSAAVVESENKNLNN
-134 DNIEVLA
+134 DYEINSAGDKDAAYHIYRKDTHVGVTFD
-141 KNNSGDMHIEKDKWW
+141 KNSGDSDSFRNHEIVKKGKAFNELRGEVPSEVPKKEGYIFTGWAYNRADKAPTFDR
-156 SMAKQFGAVAGNGGW
+156 S
-171 KNARVKNI
+171 KNI
-179 NFIPNGLYLPERS
+179 DDDITLYAV
-192 EYFFM
+192 YK
-197 NIKGEINGCEK
+197 NIKEEIPLNDSGNVYVLLKIEVNGKITLEVKAKNLSGDMQIDRSKWDDMARKLGVYYANNSSGLMSWGASAINNIHFEVNGIDLPTDSSYLFCGLRGEIKGCEK
-208 LNTSKVTDMTRM
+208 VNTSKVTDMRSM
-220 FAGATKANPDVS
+220 FQGIDSADPDVS
-232 QWDTSKAT
+232 RWNTSKVT
-240 AMGGMF
+240 DMRGMF
-246 DGATSANPDVSNWN
+246 AYSGSANPDVSRWDTSSVIDMRFMFNRSGVREVN
-260 VSKVIHMSLMFQ
+260 LSK
-272 GAKAAK
+272 
-278 PNVSNWNVSR
+278 
-288 ADHMN
+288 
-293 HMFEGA
+293 
-299 TSANPNVSNWNV
+299 
-311 SKVTSMINMFEGATS
+311 
-326 ANPNVSNWKVSNVTD
+326 
-341 MTSMFEGATKANPDV
+341 
-356 SKWNVSN
+356 
-363 VKYMGSMFKGAI
+363 
-375 AANPNVSKWN
+375 
-385 VSKVTSM
+385 
-392 TSMFEGA
+392 
-399 TKANP
+399 
-404 DVSNWDVSNVT
+404 
-415 NISYMFHMALSSDP
+415 
-429 QVSKWNVSKVTDM
+429 
-442 KFAFSGSKLEE
+442 
-453 MDLSR
+453 
-458 WKLNSVLLN
+458 WKLNSKIFENDGNTDGMFVGC
-467 NPKNMEKMFLFPPGN
+467 KNLSFL
-482 PFKRLNFIKTPKGL
+482 KTPVGL
-496 KTSISGKG
+496 KTYVIYLGHSTF
-504 YSAPYKI
+504 KI
-511 VKLKHGK
+511 VKLKKG
-518 PASVESENAMLRE
+518 SVAVVEQEHKELNNRGYM
-531 EYEINT
+531 INS
-537 SGDKDVAY
+537 SGDKDAVY
-545 DIYSKKDYCG
+545 YLYNRSDYFG
-555 VTFDVNGGDNESFG
+555 VTFDKNDGDDESWM
-569 NHEIVKKG
+569 N
-577 ESFRESK
+577 
-584 GELPEEV
+584 
-591 PAKVGYI
+591 
-598 FRGWA
+598 
-603 YDKTDKVPT
+603 
-612 FDENKR
+612 
-618 IDSDTTLYAV
+618 
-628 YKHIEEI
+628 
-635 PLNYSGNVYVMPK
+635 
-648 IETNG
+648 
-653 RITLDVKVKNLNGDV
+653 
-668 RIHKGKWTDMAK
+668 
-680 EFGAE
+680 
-685 VDDDKLHWEKV
+685 
-696 GNKIDILFLANV
+696 
-708 KAPFDM
+708 
-714 SRMFNEFKGNI
+714 
-725 SGLDKLDVSEV
+725 
-736 IDATSTFLR
+736 
-745 TTGNISGD
+745 
-753 SFSNWKTKNITKFS
+753 
-767 GMFAFST
+767 
-774 IEPDVSSWNMS
+774 
-785 SALYLDHMFKNNKKA
+785 
-800 NPDVAKWNIS
+800 
-810 DVIDLQE
+810 
-817 VFCNAEDAEPDVS
+817 
-830 RWDVSKVTN
+830 
-839 MKQIFSGCGIKKVDL
+839 
-854 SNWKLN
+854 
-860 SELLSE
+860 
-866 PENMEKMFW
+866 
-875 QEPSSL
+875 
-881 AKGLDFIK
+881 
-889 TPRGLRT
+889 
-896 SISGKIVPGYYKIVM
+896 
-911 LEHGQPVSVETEV
+911 
-924 ANLGNEY
+924 Y
-931 EINTSGD
+931 EIAFWG
-938 KGVAY
+938 
-943 NIYTKHSHC
+943 H
-952 GVTFDV
+952 
-958 NGGDGESFRNHEIV
+958 
-972 EKGKSIKESKGV
+972 SIKESKGV
-984 LPEEKPSKKDHRFKG
+984 LPEEKPGKQGYRFKG
-999 WDKDSGA
+999 WDKYAGA

-1145 LGADFPV
+1145 LGADFPAYD
-1152 HEPTNVANM
+1152 PTNVANM

-1223 MPSETFERGTA
+1223 MPSETVERGTA

-1291 EFDMQGGKPE
+1291 EFDMQGGEPE

-1306 AEAGKKLGDRFPKI
+1306 AEAGKKLGDRFPMI
-1320 TPRKEGYEF
+1320 TPRKKGYQF

-1343 ITDINKVDKDT
+1343 ITDANKIDKDT
-1354 NITKDTLAHAVFK
+1354 NITKDTLAYAVFK
-1367 EKKTV
+1367 QKKTV

-1381 NGNMDATQVDKN
+1381 NGNMDAVQVDKG
-1393 SNYKLPECTFTPPA
+1393 SDYKLPACAFTAP
-1407 DKVFDKWSVAIGSA
+1407 DGKEFDKWSVTVGSA
-1421 QVVDKNPGDEIV
+1421 PAVDKKPGESIT

-1447 PIPKVNI
+1447 PIPKVSI

-1459 GGAGSMDAVSI
+1459 GGTGSMDAVSI

-1477 LPVCTFVPPAGKEF
+1477 LPISKFTPPAGMEF
-1491 DRWSVTVGSAPAVD
+1491 DKWEVTVGGTPAVD
-1505 KKPGESVTA
+1505 KKPGESIVA
-1514 SDNVTVKAMWKEKT
+1514 SDNVVVKAVWKAKEV
-1528 LPVMAKV
+1528 PVMAKV
-1535 TLYAEGVAGYPQVIE
+1535 TLHADGVSGYPKVIE

-1562 AKIEKAGYDFLG
+1562 QTIEKAGFDFLG

-1611 EAIRLTAGSLRMQL
+1611 ENIRLTAGSLRMQL

-1639 ATDKRVKFTLDRE
+1639 ATDKRVKFTLDRA
-1652 DIIKI
+1652 DILKI
-1657 VSVDDSAARVEAIG
+1657 VSADDSAARVEAIG

-1758 TQVSKNTEIHAV
+1758 TQVSKNTEIHAI

-1787 FPKAVMVERGKKIGD
+1787 FPKVVMVERGKAIQD
-1802 QLPAAPVRTGYEFE
+1802 NMPANPVRTGYEFE

-1915 EGTYTITA
+1915 EGTYKITA

-1931 KASIEIKVLSKIS
+1931 EASIEIKVLSKIS

-1976 GKLPTN
+1976 GKLPTDIN
-1982 IDKQGYKFKGFTKT
+1982 KPGYKFKGFTKT
-1996 MGNAA
+1996 MGNPA

-2069 KDKALIYKNPDGT
+2069 KDKVLIYKNPDGT
-2082 LRLYAMLKGKVVV
+2082 LRLYAMSKGKVVV

-2109 EIEITEAEKEQVTI
+2109 EIEIVEADKEQVTI
-2123 TLNADGINGYPKQ
+2123 TLNAEGINGYPKQ

-2150 NVLDKEDYDFRGWST
+2150 NTLDKADYDFRGWST

-2174 RLTPMTSSISIY
+2174 RLTLMTSSISIY

-2242 GEVNVTAATKVDE
+2242 GAVNVTAATKVDE

-2260 AVFERKTPV
+2260 AVFERQKPV

-2274 SIKIEDLSSESKVI
+2274 SIKIEDVASEKKVVG
-2288 NKEFNLFAN
+2288 KEFDLLAN

-2325 LVSVTVSAAGNYSIT
+2325 LISVTVSAAGNYSIT
-2340 AKAKDGSNVEDTFA
+2340 AKAKDGSNVTDTFA
-2354 FTVGVPA
+2354 FTVEVAA
-2361 PDVRTVKLLAKDI
+2361 PDVRNVKLLATDV
-2374 AGYPKE
+2374 AGYPKDI
-2380 MKVTKGENL
+2380 KVTKGENL
-2389 AGRLPMDLEKD
+2389 VGRLPMDLEKD

-2461 QANIDIESGDTIKTQ
+2461 QANIDIESGDTIKAQ

-2558 LDGHVKQRDGY
+2558 LDGHVKQRDGF

-2574 AKTQDAVK
+2574 AKTQDATK
-2582 PDFFRKS
+2582 PDFFRKNI
-2589 TVTNGLVLYP
+2589 VTNGLVLYP
-2599 VYKEVGKID
+2599 VYKEIGTVD
-2608 KVNVAFKLN
+2608 KVKVAFKLN
-2617 DGTDASLQS
+2617 DGTDASIKS
-2626 KEVIRYESL
+2626 EEVIRYESL

-2667 FRGTTVKGHMTV
+2667 FRGTTVKGDMTV
-2679 YAVWKSLY
+2679 YAIWKSLY
-2687 DERLGQAVLKVAAKA
+2687 DEKLGQAVLKVAAKA

-2729 FKPSKDNKVATVD
+2729 FKPSKDNKIAIVD

-2752 ADNGKAY
+2752 ADNAKAY
-2759 YYAVRAINAD
+2759 YYAVRAIDED

-2776 VTFIGKLSDSVL
+2776 VTFIGKLSDKVL

-2810 EFNKTMAAAGYKVT
+2810 EFNKTIAAAKYKVT

-2833 KAIERFVEA
+2833 KTIERFVKA
-2842 GKLAAAGGNKV
+2842 DKLVAAGADKV
-2853 KANLTGLPMGKFLA
+2853 KTSVTGLPMGKFLA
-2867 FKLEALETD
+2867 FKLEALEAD
-2876 NTKLVEYGN
+2876 NNKLVEYGN

-2890 LGAVEKLSAKVN
+2890 MGAVEKLTAKVN
-2902 KKSRVLNIKFK
+2902 KKSRVLNVKFK

-2923 KIVIGGKVKT
+2923 KIVINGKVKT

-2977 QTITKVV
+2977 KTITKVV
-2984 R
+2984 K

>member
-1 MKNFKSNRKST
+1 MKNFNSNRKNV
-12 GAASAAS
+12 GATSIAS

-29 LVVTGMGP
+29 LVVTGMAP
-37 SFASNAK
+37 SFAANVKAGNGSATKTAQAGSNKTSVTNNEYVSKKESKKSSASENKQSKGKAQREKAPDSKKISKNNNDKK
-44 ADKDGVVKT
+44 ADNGKTSSISPKQATALKDQVASKARTIVSNGYSSYYKNLQKSSSNSQNIKSQINTNASLKNKAASSIKQRARSSKPQKSQNKKKVDSASRYKDGNGRKKKFNKKGERIFDLNGFGNVYAVLSGTDLYIRGTSGAGSWNIYRERWGKMVRELGGAYDGSISWQDSRVENIRFDSEVGLPQDSSELFKDYGGEISVANFINTFYVTDMRAMFERTKGVSVVNFAKQLDVRAVKDFYGMFRYSTFKKIDLSKWNLDPNVVSPQNRNFREIFAECKNLEVLKLPSNFKTTLPYMGAGPFKVVEIDLEGNVSELESQWGNMQNYTVECDSDHYCNIYPTYKYAGVTFDSNGGSGGNYSNHQVVEKGKSIKDSKGSLPGVWPKKAGYSCIGWAESKT
-53 AAKAKASSKTKEE
+53 ATVPDFDTNTIVNSETTVYAVWRSGDFPLNSSGNIYAALDNDSLRIKAKST
-66 GNDNAA
+66 
-72 SQEKTAKKPSAS
+72 
-84 KKDVSSSSKK
+84 
-94 QKTPKDKADKN
+94 
-105 GKKKRF
+105 
-111 KNKREQEF
+111 
-119 ALNESG
+119 
-125 GVYAEIDNN
+125 
-134 DNIEVLA
+134 
-141 KNNSGDMHIEKDKWW
+141 SGDMQIDGAKWQDMIKVLGASHLEK
-156 SMAKQFGAVAGNGGW
+156 AGELMHWETDWN
-171 KNARVKNI
+171 
-179 NFIPNGLYLPERS
+179 RS
-192 EYFFM
+192 EVVNNIYFEANGIYLQSDCSDLF
-197 NIKGEINGCEK
+197 KGLRGHILGCGG
-208 LNTSKVTDMTRM
+208 LNTQNVTNMYQM
-220 FAGATKANPDVS
+220 FCETKLANPDVKKWKTSNVTNMRWMFYGAEKANPDVS
-232 QWDTSKAT
+232 NWNTSKVDDMTGVFA
-240 AMGGMF
+240 
-246 DGATSANPDVSNWN
+246 GAISANPDVSNWN
-260 VSKVIHMSLMFQ
+260 TSKVQMMLSMFR
-272 GAKAAK
+272 GSGIKKADLSKWDISKTKAAIWNQRMFSK
-278 PNVSNWNVSR
+278 CPNLVC
-288 ADHMN
+288 
-293 HMFEGA
+293 
-299 TSANPNVSNWNV
+299 
-311 SKVTSMINMFEGATS
+311 
-326 ANPNVSNWKVSNVTD
+326 
-341 MTSMFEGATKANPDV
+341 
-356 SKWNVSN
+356 
-363 VKYMGSMFKGAI
+363 
-375 AANPNVSKWN
+375 
-385 VSKVTSM
+385 
-392 TSMFEGA
+392 
-399 TKANP
+399 
-404 DVSNWDVSNVT
+404 
-415 NISYMFHMALSSDP
+415 
-429 QVSKWNVSKVTDM
+429 
-442 KFAFSGSKLEE
+442 
-453 MDLSR
+453 
-458 WKLNSVLLN
+458 
-467 NPKNMEKMFLFPPGN
+467 
-482 PFKRLNFIKTPKGL
+482 IKTPKGL
-496 KTSISGKG
+496 KTQVSGADKDF
-504 YSAPYKI
+504 KI
-511 VKLKHGK
+511 VKLKKGS
-518 PASVESENAMLRE
+518 AAVVE
-531 EYEINT
+531 
-537 SGDKDVAY
+537 
-545 DIYSKKDYCG
+545 
-555 VTFDVNGGDNESFG
+555 NESI
-569 NHEIVKKG
+569 N
-577 ESFRESK
+577 
-584 GELPEEV
+584 
-591 PAKVGYI
+591 
-598 FRGWA
+598 
-603 YDKTDKVPT
+603 
-612 FDENKR
+612 
-618 IDSDTTLYAV
+618 
-628 YKHIEEI
+628 
-635 PLNYSGNVYVMPK
+635 
-648 IETNG
+648 
-653 RITLDVKVKNLNGDV
+653 
-668 RIHKGKWTDMAK
+668 
-680 EFGAE
+680 
-685 VDDDKLHWEKV
+685 
-696 GNKIDILFLANV
+696 
-708 KAPFDM
+708 
-714 SRMFNEFKGNI
+714 
-725 SGLDKLDVSEV
+725 
-736 IDATSTFLR
+736 
-745 TTGNISGD
+745 
-753 SFSNWKTKNITKFS
+753 
-767 GMFAFST
+767 
-774 IEPDVSSWNMS
+774 
-785 SALYLDHMFKNNKKA
+785 
-800 NPDVAKWNIS
+800 
-810 DVIDLQE
+810 
-817 VFCNAEDAEPDVS
+817 
-830 RWDVSKVTN
+830 
-839 MKQIFSGCGIKKVDL
+839 
-854 SNWKLN
+854 LN
-860 SELLSE
+860 SE
-866 PENMEKMFW
+866 F
-875 QEPSSL
+875 
-881 AKGLDFIK
+881 
-889 TPRGLRT
+889 
-896 SISGKIVPGYYKIVM
+896 SINP
-911 LEHGQPVSVETEV
+911 
-924 ANLGNEY
+924 NE
-931 EINTSGD
+931 D
-938 KGVAY
+938 KQAAY
-943 NIYTKHSHC
+943 HIYRKDIHV

-958 NGGDGESFRNHEIV
+958 NGGDGESFRNHEIA

-984 LPEEKPSKKDHRFKG
+984 LPEEKPGKQGYRFKG
-999 WDKDSGA
+999 WDKYAGA

-1145 LGADFPV
+1145 LGADFPA

-1234 LGARFPTEIPKKQ
+1234 LGARFPTEIPEKP
-1247 GKVFLGY
+1247 GKAFLGY
-1254 ANRAT
+1254 ANSAS
-1259 ATEPDNITPETIFN
+1259 ATEPDITPETIFN

-1281 WKDAGNVYKV
+1281 WKDAGSVYKV

-1306 AEAGKKLGDRFPKI
+1306 AEAGKKLGDRFPKT
-1320 TPRKEGYEF
+1320 TPRKKGYEF
-1329 VGYTRSKAEADAGE
+1329 VGYTRSKAEADTGE
-1343 ITDINKVDKDT
+1343 ITYVNKVDKDT
-1354 NITKDTLAHAVFK
+1354 NITKDTLAYAAFK
-1367 EKKTV
+1367 EKKMV
-1372 TVTFAANGG
+1372 TITFAANGG
-1381 NGNMDATQVDKN
+1381 NGNMDAAQVDKG
-1393 SNYKLPECTFTPPA
+1393 SNYKLPECKFTA
-1407 DKVFDKWSVAIGSA
+1407 
-1421 QVVDKNPGDEIV
+1421 
-1433 ASDNVTVTAKWKAK
+1433 
-1447 PIPKVNI
+1447 
-1454 TFDND
+1454 
-1459 GGAGSMDAVSI
+1459 
-1470 DKGSSYT
+1470 
-1477 LPVCTFVPPAGKEF
+1477 PAGKEF
-1491 DRWSVTVGSAPAVD
+1491 DKWSVTVGSAPAVD

-1514 SDNVTVKAMWKEKT
+1514 SDNVAVKAMWKTKEV
-1528 LPVMAKV
+1528 PVIAKV
-1535 TLYAEGVAGYPQVIE
+1535 TLHADGVAGYPKVIE

-1574 YSKENNGDIN
+1574 YSKDKNGDIN

-1589 AVKEDMNVYA
+1589 VVKEDMNVYA

-1611 EAIRLTAGSLRMQL
+1611 DSIRLTAGSLRMQL

-1632 AIVSPSD
+1632 AIVAPND
-1639 ATDKRVKFTLDRE
+1639 ATDKRVRFTLDRA
-1652 DIIKI
+1652 DILKI
-1657 VSVDDSAARVEAIG
+1657 VSADDSAARVEAIG
-1671 EGRVKVK
+1671 EGTVKVK

-1703 QVKLNAEGVA
+1703 QVKLNAEDVA
-1713 GYPKTL
+1713 GYPKTI
-1719 ETEEGTSLDANLPMD
+1719 EVEEGTSLDANLPMD
-1734 LKKDGYI
+1734 LKKAGHV
-1741 FRGWSYEKNGE
+1741 FMGWSYDKDGE

-1758 TQVSKNTEIHAV
+1758 TQVSKNVEIHAV

-1780 IAEGAAG
+1780 ITEGAAG
-1787 FPKAVMVERGKKIGD
+1787 FPKSVMVERGKKIGD
-1802 QLPAAPVRTGYEFE
+1802 KLPANPARTGYDFE
-1816 GWSTESSFGTVNLTK
+1816 GWSTESSLGTVNLTK

-1863 KSNIKAGDE
+1863 KSNIKVGDE
-1872 ADVIASI
+1872 ADIIASI
-1879 LPADADDKRLS
+1879 LPSDADDKRLS

-1931 KASIEIKVLSKIS
+1931 EANIEIKVVSKIS

-1976 GKLPTN
+1976 GKLPTDIN
-1982 IDKQGYKFKGFTKT
+1982 KPGYKFKGFTKT
-1996 MGNAA
+1996 MGNPA

-2082 LRLYAMLKGKVVV
+2082 LRLYAMLKGKVTV

-2109 EIEITEAEKEQVTI
+2109 DIEIVEADKEQVTI
-2123 TLNADGINGYPKQ
+2123 TLNAEGIGGYPKQ

-2150 NVLDKEDYDFRGWST
+2150 NVLDKADYDFRGWST
-2165 TPNGIIDVN
+2165 TPGGMIDVN
-2174 RLTPMTSSISIY
+2174 RLTPMTSSINIY

-2242 GEVNVTAATKVDE
+2242 GAVNVTATTKIDE

-2312 SDPAVKIVQKQNN
+2312 SDPVVKIVQKQNN

-2340 AKAKDGSNVEDTFA
+2340 AKAKDGSNVTDTFA
-2354 FTVGVPA
+2354 FTVEVAA
-2361 PDVRTVKLLAKDI
+2361 PDVRNVKLLATDV
-2374 AGYPKE
+2374 AGYPKDI
-2380 MKVTKGENL
+2380 KVTKGENL
-2389 AGRLPMDLEKD
+2389 VGRLPMDLEKD

-2423 VTDDLTL
+2423 VTEDLTL

-2461 QANIDIESGDTIKTQ
+2461 EANIDIESGDTIKTQ

-2504 ADYNLESPVYTD
+2504 ADYNLDSPVYTD

-2574 AKTQDAVK
+2574 AKTQDATK

-2589 TVTNGLVLYP
+2589 IVTNGLVLYP
-2599 VYKEVGKID
+2599 VYKEIGTVD
-2608 KVNVAFKLN
+2608 KVKVAFKLN
-2617 DGTDASLQS
+2617 EGTDASIKS
-2626 KEVIRYESL
+2626 EEVIRYESL
-2635 GDKMPTKDS
+2635 GDKMPTKDK
-2644 VPERDGY
+2644 VAERDGY

-2658 SKAAKYPDF
+2658 SKSAKYPDF
-2667 FRGTTVKGHMTV
+2667 FRSTVVKGDMTV

-2687 DERLGQAVLKVAAKA
+2687 DERLGQAVLKVSAKA

-2708 IEPPKANLHTG
+2708 IEPPAANLHTG
-2719 FDIFRSEKKD
+2719 FEIFRSEKKD
-2729 FKPSKDNKVATVD
+2729 FKPSKDNKIATVD
-2742 RNTLKYQDDK
+2742 RDTLKYLDEK

-2759 YYAVRAINAD
+2759 YYAVRPIDED

-2776 VTFIGKLSDSVL
+2776 VTFIGKLSDKVL

-2810 EFNKTMAAAGYKVT
+2810 EFNKTIAAAKYKVK

-2833 KAIERFVEA
+2833 KEQVKEIEASKVV
-2842 GKLAAAGGNKV
+2842 AAGGNKV

-2867 FKLEALETD
+2867 FKLEALEAD

-2890 LGAVEKLSAKVN
+2890 MGAVEKLTAKVN
-2902 KKSRVLNIKFK
+2902 KKSRVLNVKFK

-2918 SGYEA
+2918 NGYEA

-2933 IKLKKGKKKLR
+2933 VKLKKGKKKLR